1 MSINILLSLNI
12 YHMSFTSSFWLL
24 MPRFQMACVFNK
36 TILRGAAFLII
47 WIGSSKQIPLL
58 LQREQRGE
66 GCVKFGQWAQG
77 KPCTRNLGYHAPR
90 VFATQNITQLPT
102 STELLPTFT
111 KTTLKIHRIMNG
123 LKECIWK
130 QREPNYTPSC
140 NRVPRSYTK

>member
-12 YHMSFTSSFWLL
+12 QSCHSPLFLL
-24 MPRFQMACVFNK
+24 ASHAKVPNGMLNK
-36 TILRGAAFLII
+36 TILRGAAF
-47 WIGSSKQIPLL
+47 WSSELAAQNRYHSFYKGNKGW
-58 LQREQRGE
+58 R

-77 KPCTRNLGYHAPR
+77 NRTWDLGYHAPS

-102 STELLPTFT
+102 STGLLPTFT
-111 KTTLKIHRIMNG
+111 KTTLKYRIMNG